1 MSFKS
6 AVLAVLTLAAT
17 AMPAFAGEGKF
28 SALLF
33 GDAYWMAANHDS
45 TLEDMN
51 GLWIR
56 RFYLTYDYK
65 FDEKWSAR
73 LRLEAS
79 QPGDFKT
86 AGTVSA
92 FMKDAFLKWQY
103 KETHAALIGIQTA
116 PTVATYEDVWGYR
129 SIEKVPVELQGWGV
143 SRDAGIGLQG
153 DFGASKKLGY
163 HVVVGNGN
171 NVNAENN
178 TRKKAMGAIHI
189 RPADHLI
196 LEGYADYDDRVG
208 AGAGGSDR
216 VTWYGFAGWQADKMR
231 AGVQY
236 AHQTRKDVGEDHDF
250 RIVSGF
256 ITGAVR
262 DKLWLF
268 ARVDRNM
275 DPNPQG
281 DSIAYIP
288 FASIS
293 ANTFFIGG
301 ADFVVADGVDIMPNV
316 EVITYDDPDVAG
328 PPKPD
333 TDVMARLTFQAKF

>member
-17 AMPAFAGEGKF
+17 AVPAFAGEGKF

-45 TLEDMN
+45 TIEDMN

-56 RFYLTYDYK
+56 RVHLTYDHK
-65 FDEKWSAR
+65 FDDAWSAR
-73 LRLEAS
+73 LRLEAA

-86 AGTVSA
+86 AGTISA
-92 FMKDAFLKWQY
+92 FMKDAFIKYQHNA
-103 KETHAALIGIQTA
+103 HAALIGIQPS
-116 PTVATYEDVWGYR
+116 PTLATYEDVWGYR
-129 SIEKVPVELQGWGV
+129 SVEKVPVELQGLGS

-153 DFGASKKLGY
+153 DFGASKKVGY
-163 HVVVGNGN
+163 HILVGNGN
-171 NVNAENN
+171 NYNGEDN
-178 TRKKAMGAIHI
+178 TRKKTMGAIHI
-189 RPADHLI
+189 RPTTHMI
-196 LEGYADYDDRVG
+196 LEGYADYDARVG
-208 AGAGGSDR
+208 SADR
-216 VTWYGFAGWQADKMR
+216 VTFYGFAGWQADKMR

-236 AHQTRKDVGEDHDF
+236 AKQTRKEVGEDQDY
-250 RIVSGF
+250 RILSGF
-256 ITGAVR
+256 VTGALK

-268 ARVDRNM
+268 GRVDRNM

-281 DSIAYIP
+281 PSIAYMP
-288 FASIS
+288 FASVS
-293 ANTFFIGG
+293 ANTFFIAG
-301 ADFVVADGVDIMPNV
+301 ADFMVADGVDIMPNV
-316 EVITYDDPDVAG
+316 EITVYDDPKVAG